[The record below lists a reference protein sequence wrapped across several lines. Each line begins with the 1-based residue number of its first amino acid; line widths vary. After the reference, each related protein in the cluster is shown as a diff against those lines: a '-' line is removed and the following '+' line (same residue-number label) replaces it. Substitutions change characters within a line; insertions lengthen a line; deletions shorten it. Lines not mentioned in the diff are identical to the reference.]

1 MIKTLSK
8 TSYVCVNAVD
18 GIANILSCG
27 DNYRERQQDHR
38 RYAPRTKMLNP
49 FNSQDLLLLPV
60 KSEHRTVY
68 VNVRDFDEGLQP
80 QKYV

>member
-1 MIKTLSK
+1 M
-8 TSYVCVNAVD
+8 NAVD

-38 RYAPRTKMLNP
+38 GYAPRTEMLKL
-49 FNSQDLLLLPV
+49 FYSQDLLLPV